1 MRFKKTRKDWATSSF
16 HRQCSVNQSSSRM
29 DIIAK
34 RRVITA
40 INHSK
45 WGNWREVFSN
55 YAGWWTKTCPSA
67 TTYAHVQYG
76 TMFRC
81 ALDKTKKNSQE
92 STCSYRLFKETMRPW
107 GTMVHFNRSAT
118 SNMKS
123 YICLTDTGLC
133 IGKIHSTLTVH
144 IIKPNFIIGS
154 TLNSTSTPRFN
165 AVDFWSQAHFQMSLI
180 QAYDLNSIL
189 LI

>member
-1 MRFKKTRKDWATSSF
+1 
-16 HRQCSVNQSSSRM
+16 
-29 DIIAK
+29 
-34 RRVITA
+34 
-40 INHSK
+40 
-45 WGNWREVFSN
+45 
-55 YAGWWTKTCPSA
+55 
-67 TTYAHVQYG
+67 
-76 TMFRC
+76 
-81 ALDKTKKNSQE
+81 
-92 STCSYRLFKETMRPW
+92 
-107 GTMVHFNRSAT
+107 
-118 SNMKS
+118 MKS